1 MSRQGTIKG
10 HWVSGKN
17 EIECTLPLIIFE
29 EDNSI
34 IAFCPALDLSGYGT
48 TEAEANHSFEETL
61 SEYFRYTVNK
71 KTLAADLEKNGWQIR
86 KNLHK
91 RPIPPSMG
99 QLLESNEDF
108 KRIFNTHDFRKR
120 NTTINIPALPE

>member
-1 MSRQGTIKG
+1 MSKQGTIQG
-10 HWVSGKN
+10 HWASGKN

-71 KTLAADLEKNGWQIR
+71 KTLAADLEKHGWKIK

-91 RPIPPSMG
+91 KPIPPSMG

-108 KRIFNTHDFRKR
+108 KRIFNTYDFHKR
-120 NTTINIPALPE
+120 NKTINIPEFA